1 MLFGISFRLMA
12 QYQYLARQA
21 DGKLIEGVLTSA
33 DRGSAIA
40 QVEAKGGVPIKIVLV
55 VGTDD
60 SVPGK
65 KGDKKA
71 GADGVDGKEKRRG
84 VGGATG
90 EQGGKPSAT
99 VKQSKGG
106 ARGARGGGVVAVTT
120 LSHTHQHLFTEQL
133 AHLLTAGMTL
143 DEALGILEKR
153 LKQPSLH
160 GLSSGLHR
168 ALIDGRSLSQALRD
182 YPRIFSPLYVNLVS
196 AGEASGAL
204 PEILKRLVRHLSDV
218 KALRDRVSQALLYP
232 AVLVVAG
239 TGLIVIF
246 MTVMVPKLTTF
257 FKGTGQPLPP
267 ATRLLV
273 DANWILVHY
282 WWAALLVG
290 ALGLGA
296 FKTFTASVEG
306 RRAWDYFV
314 WRIPLYSRIIRYR
327 FYAQFARTLGTLMEN
342 GVTLLR
348 SLELLEEISG
358 NEYVRLRMVE
368 VRKAVVDGAT
378 LSVALGEQG
387 IFPELFIDMMSVGE
401 QTGKLGGT
409 MQMIAD
415 VYERELDQQIQV
427 VSTLIPPLVMI
438 VIAAVVGLVV
448 YGIMSAVFGLTTGLR
463 ANIR

>member
-1 MLFGISFRLMA
+1 MPQFK
-12 QYQYLARQA
+12 YTARKS
-21 DGKLIEGVLTSA
+21 DGKLIDGVLTCS
-33 DRGSAIA
+33 DRAAAIF
-40 QVEAKGGVPIKIVLV
+40 QVEQQGGVPIKIEAVAGGEASLATSPAASSSPRRSEPARDGGV
-55 VGTDD
+55 AA
-60 SVPGK
+60 
-65 KGDKKA
+65 KA
-71 GADGVDGKEKRRG
+71 A
-84 VGGATG
+84 AP
-90 EQGGKPSAT
+90 PSAP
-99 VKQSKGG
+99 G
-106 ARGARGGGVVAVTT
+106 AVTS

-143 DEALGILEKR
+143 DEALGVLEKR
-153 LKQPSLH
+153 LKHPKLH
-160 GLSSGLHR
+160 GLSHGLHR
-168 ALIDGRSLSQALRD
+168 ALVDGRSLSQALRD

-204 PEILKRLVRHLSDV
+204 PEILKRLVRHLADV
-218 KALRDRVSQALLYP
+218 KSLRDRVSQALLYP
-232 AVLVVAG
+232 SVLVVAG
-239 TGLIVIF
+239 LGLIIVF
-246 MTVMVPKLTTF
+246 MTVMVPKLMTF

-267 ATRLLV
+267 ATQLLV
-273 DANWILVHY
+273 SANYVIVHY
-282 WWAALLVG
+282 WWAAVIAGAVG
-290 ALGLGA
+290 YGA
-296 FKTFTASVEG
+296 WKTFTASAEG
-306 RRAWDYFV
+306 RRAWDYFT

-401 QTGKLGGT
+401 QTGKFGGT

-448 YGIMSAVFGLTTGLR
+448 YGIMSAVFGLTSGLR
-463 ANIR
+463 STVR